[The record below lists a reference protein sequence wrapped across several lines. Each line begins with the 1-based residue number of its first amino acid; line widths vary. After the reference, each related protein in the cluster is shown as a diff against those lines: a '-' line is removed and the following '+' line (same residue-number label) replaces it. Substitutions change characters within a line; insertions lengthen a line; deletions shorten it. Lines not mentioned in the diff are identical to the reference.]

1 MKYSGT
7 VKTESCAT
15 FGNESSVKFNIF
27 AQFKNDS
34 DTVNF
39 LIEDGAS
46 KKERLRWLS
55 DPDDMKL
62 VEIGGHEYYID
73 KNDELPDEIDTNK
86 YI

>member
-1 MKYSGT
+1 M
-7 VKTESCAT
+7 
-15 FGNESSVKFNIF
+15 
-27 AQFKNDS
+27 
-34 DTVNF
+34 NF

-73 KNDELPDEIDTNK
+73 KNDELPDEIDPNK
-86 YI
+86 YICMHF